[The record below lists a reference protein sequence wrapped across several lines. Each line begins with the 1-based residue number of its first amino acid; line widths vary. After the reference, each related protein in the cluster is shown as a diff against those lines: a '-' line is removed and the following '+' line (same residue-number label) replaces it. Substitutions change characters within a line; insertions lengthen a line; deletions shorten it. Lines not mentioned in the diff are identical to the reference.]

1 MKFVRYSVC
10 CALVIALTGCSVPKR
25 PATVVESYTIGEVEA
40 VAPKKQGFFS
50 KLFAHYADWQGT
62 PYKYGGT
69 TKQGVD
75 CSAFVALTYAEL
87 FDVHLPRTTKAQA
100 KIGDEI
106 NRWEMEPGDLVLFKT
121 TPRQRHVGIYIG
133 EDQFMHASSRKGVTI
148 SKMDN
153 PYWSKRFWKAVRT
166 QLDVSG

>member
-1 MKFVRYSVC
+1 MKVVLNCIY
-10 CALVIALTGCSVPKR
+10 CALILLLVGCSVPKR
-25 PATVVESYTIGEVEA
+25 PVVVESYAVGESE
-40 VAPKKQGFFS
+40 PEPLTQGFFS
-50 KLFAHYADWQGT
+50 KLFTHYAQWQGT

-69 TKQGVD
+69 TKKGVD

-100 KIGDEI
+100 KVGDEVP
-106 NRWEMEPGDLVLFKT
+106 RWEMEPGDLVLFKT

-166 QLDVSG
+166 SLDVSG